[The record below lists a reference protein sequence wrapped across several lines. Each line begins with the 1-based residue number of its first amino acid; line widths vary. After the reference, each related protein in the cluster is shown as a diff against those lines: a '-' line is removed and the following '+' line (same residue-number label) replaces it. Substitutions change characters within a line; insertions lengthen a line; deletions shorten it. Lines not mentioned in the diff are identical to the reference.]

1 MEVGDILKI
10 IAAIAIIGLILQ
22 YGYKTMNKGN
32 SQTNTV
38 VSTAQN
44 TINSLASKAEV
55 QAKLT
60 DPKISI
66 SYIVYKDT
74 TNTGKYDPES
84 GTGDQILTSG
94 SGWDGL
100 QTASQ
105 NYNLVFFGKV
115 SAFPSSGG
123 SIVPATTLPFSGSA
137 FYQQLKSDYA
147 SAGAFPLT
155 EYFLLVDPSEMS
167 LISSGSGS
175 SSSSGSGGY
184 YAIVTVSVQQGWLG

>member
-1 MEVGDILKI
+1 MGDILKI

-66 SYIVYKDT
+66 SYVVYKDS
-74 TNTGKYDPES
+74 TNPGQFDFES
-84 GTGDQILTSG
+84 GTGDQILVSG

-105 NYNLVFFGKV
+105 NYNLVFFTKASSLPTSGKSLKSVV
-115 SAFPSSGG
+115 SGNFIS
-123 SIVPATTLPFSGSA
+123 FSGSS
-137 FYQQLKSDYA
+137 FYQQLKADYT
-147 SAGAFPLT
+147 SAGSFPMT
-155 EYFLLVDPSEMS
+155 EYFILVDPQENSI
-167 LISSGSGS
+167 ISSSAS
-175 SSSSGSGGY
+175 STSGGY
-184 YAIVTVSVQQGWLG
+184 YAIITVSIQQGWLG